1 MNPGSVFDRLL
12 DGGADRFLVRA
23 ADGGVWSMPIG
34 RWLAPAGA
42 VDERALDRAVGPV
55 LDVGC
60 GPGRHVHALDRRGVV
75 AVGVEL
81 SPTAVRH
88 ARSGGARV
96 IEGSIFDVAPDAGCW
111 ATALLLDGN
120 IGIGGDPEALLRRV
134 AGLLCPDGRIVV
146 ELEPDADAV
155 PGDAPV
161 RVRMEDGEGTASD
174 WFPWAWVAPDAIDAP
189 ADAAGLDVVERWADG
204 GRHFCVLR
212 TR

>member
-12 DGGADRFLVRA
+12 DGGADRFVVRA
-23 ADGGVWSMPIG
+23 ADGAVWSMPIG

-42 VDERALDRAVGPV
+42 VDERVLDRATGPV

-60 GPGRHVHALDRRGVV
+60 GPGRHVHALGRRGVV

-96 IEGSIFDVAPDAGCW
+96 VEGSIFDVAPDPGCW

-120 IGIGGDPEALLRRV
+120 IGIGGDPAALLRRV
-134 AGLLCPDGRIVV
+134 AGLLCPDGSLLV
-146 ELEPDADAV
+146 ELEPDAAAGPDATAV
-155 PGDAPV
+155 C
-161 RVRMEDGEGTASD
+161 VRMEDDQGGASD
-174 WFPWAWVAPDAIDAP
+174 WFPWAWVTPDAIDAP
-189 ADAAGLDVVERWADG
+189 AAAAGLRVAERWSDG
-204 GRHFCVLR
+204 GRHFCALR
-212 TR
+212 PR